1 MSTSTDRTVAGAGDV
16 VAPRGDRLATIR
28 RLYFYLIALVSFIA
42 ALAGLDSLLQQ
53 LTNVWLGAP
62 ALGTLY
68 DNAYTRQVIAQ
79 SGGVLLV
86 ATPIFLLHW
95 GYMQRR
101 LDEPG
106 ERGAALRKFFLYVA
120 SAVAVGYVL
129 VRSYGLLSELARL
142 ALGQPLAASDLW
154 PSEWLHWLLMIV
166 AAGALQ
172 LYLHSVLIG
181 DGDYGREVDLAG
193 SWRRLYQALAG
204 LLGLGLLIQGS
215 ADIIGAVW
223 RALSDLTAEQLVT
236 AGGLWRYQ
244 LSDGIALT
252 LLGAV
257 LARVNWRRWLA
268 ITAASPIEATS
279 VLRRC
284 YLYIAVVGSA
294 LATLIPLAN
303 LVYEVLLVLFD
314 SPPASWAGLPDR
326 LMDSLPY
333 VPAGLISW
341 VWHWHVL
348 RQEAAQ
354 FGESHEGATVRRLY
368 YYAVAATGLTLLWFG
383 AVSIL
388 QAGLDWLL
396 VVGPREGR
404 FWVEPLAT
412 GLSLLAVGVPI
423 WSVHWRTAQAQAHR
437 SDAQGAQERTSLPRR
452 IYLYGV
458 ALVGALLIL
467 FYLAQVVYRL
477 LLLLLGDP
485 DAGLLSAT
493 TVADVARSAIAA
505 VLWVV
510 HVLAIRDD
518 TRRVAPEPQSEAV
531 PPVEQRAALRQ
542 RIEQL
547 EAELASARSALAVL
561 EASENSNQSAAP

>member
-1 MSTSTDRTVAGAGDV
+1 MSTSTDLTP
-16 VAPRGDRLATIR
+16 APAEDLRAPLQGDRLATIR
-28 RLYFYLIALVSFIA
+28 RLYFYLVALVSFIA
-42 ALAGLDSLLQQ
+42 ALAGLDGLLQQ
-53 LTNVWLGAP
+53 LTNAWLGEST
-62 ALGTLY
+62 LGTLY
-68 DNAYTRQVIAQ
+68 DSAYTRQVIAQ

-120 SAVAVGYVL
+120 SAVAIGYVL
-129 VRSYGLLSELARL
+129 VRSYSILNGLARL
-142 ALGQPLAASDLW
+142 AFGEPLAASDLW
-154 PSEWLHWLLMIV
+154 PSAWLHWLLVIV

-172 LYLHSVLIG
+172 LYLHRVLVD
-181 DGDYGREVDLAG
+181 DGDYGREMGLAG

-204 LLGLGLLIQGS
+204 LLALGLLIQGS
-215 ADIIGAVW
+215 ADILSALW
-223 RALSDLTAEQLVT
+223 RALSDLTAGHLIT
-236 AGGLWRYQ
+236 IGGLWRYQ

-257 LARVNWRRWLA
+257 LARINWRRWLT
-268 ITAASPIEATS
+268 ITVLSPAEATS
-279 VLRRC
+279 VLRRF
-284 YLYIAVVGSA
+284 YLYLAVVVSA
-294 LATLIPLAN
+294 LATLIPVAN
-303 LVYEVLLVLFD
+303 LLYEVLLVLLG
-314 SPPASWAGLPDR
+314 SPFASWAGLADR
-326 LMDSLPY
+326 LIDSLPY
-333 VPAGLISW
+333 APAGLVSW
-341 VWHWHVL
+341 VWHWRVL
-348 RQEAAQ
+348 RQEATL

-383 AVSIL
+383 AVNIL
-388 QAGLDWLL
+388 QTGLDWLL

-404 FWVEPLAT
+404 FWAEPLAT
-412 GLSLLAVGVPI
+412 GLSLLAVGVPV
-423 WSVHWRTAQAQAHR
+423 WSIHWRAAQTQARR
-437 SDAQGAQERTSLPRR
+437 SDAQGMEERASLPRR

-485 DAGLLSAT
+485 DAGLLSTA
-493 TVADVARSAIAA
+493 TVADVARSVIAA
-505 VLWVV
+505 LLWVV

-518 TRRVAPEPQSEAV
+518 TRQGTDEPASVRPAV
-531 PPVEQRAALRQ
+531 ESRAELVQ

-547 EAELASARSALAVL
+547 ERELAAAHAALAKL
-561 EASENSNQSAAP
+561 PAE

>member
-1 MSTSTDRTVAGAGDV
+1 MSTSIDLTPAPGEDGA
-16 VAPRGDRLATIR
+16 APQRDRLATIR
-28 RLYFYLIALVSFIA
+28 RLYFYLVTLVSFIA
-42 ALAGLDSLLQQ
+42 ALAGLDTLLQQ
-53 LTNVWLGAP
+53 LTNAWLGGSG
-62 ALGTLY
+62 LGTLY
-68 DNAYTRQVIAQ
+68 GNAYVRQVIAR

-129 VRSYGLLSELARL
+129 VRSYDLLSGLARL
-142 ALGQPLAASDLW
+142 AFGEPLSTSDLW
-154 PSEWLHWLLMIV
+154 PNAWLHWLLMIV

-172 LYLHSVLIG
+172 LYLHSVLIS
-181 DGDYGREVDLAG
+181 DGDYGREVGLAG
-193 SWRRLYQALAG
+193 SWRRLYQTVAG

-215 ADIIGAVW
+215 ADIISAAW
-223 RALSDLTAEQLVT
+223 RALSDLAAGQPITV
-236 AGGLWRYQ
+236 GGLWRYQ
-244 LSDGIALT
+244 LGDGIALT

-268 ITAASPIEATS
+268 ITAASSVEATS

-284 YLYIAVVGSA
+284 YLYLAVVGSA

-303 LVYEVLLVLFD
+303 LLYEVLLVLFG
-314 SPPASWAGLPDR
+314 SPSASWAGLPDR

-333 VPAGLISW
+333 VPAGLTSW
-341 VWHWHVL
+341 VWHWRVL

-368 YYAVAATGLTLLWFG
+368 YYAVAATGLALLWFG

-388 QAGLDWLL
+388 QAALDWLL
-396 VVGPREGR
+396 VVGPREGY
-404 FWVEPLAT
+404 FWAEPLAT

-423 WSVHWRTAQAQAHR
+423 WSVHWQAAQSQARR
-437 SDAQGAQERTSLPRR
+437 SDAQGAEERASLPRR
-452 IYLYGV
+452 VYLYGV

-485 DAGLLSAT
+485 NAGLLSAA
-493 TVADVARSAIAA
+493 TVADLARSIIAA

-518 TRRVAPEPQSEAV
+518 TRRVAPERAPAAISPAD
-531 PPVEQRAALRQ
+531 QRAALVR

-547 EAELASARSALAVL
+547 ERELAATREALANL
-561 EASENSNQSAAP
+561 PPE

>member
-1 MSTSTDRTVAGAGDV
+1 
-16 VAPRGDRLATIR
+16 LATIR
-28 RLYFYLIALVSFIA
+28 RLYFYLVALVSLIA
-42 ALAGLDSLLQQ
+42 ALAGVDSLLQQ
-53 LTNVWLGAP
+53 LSNAWLGEP

-68 DNAYTRQVIAQ
+68 DSAFTRQVIAR

-101 LDEPG
+101 LAEPG

-129 VRSYGLLSELARL
+129 VRSYNLLSELARL
-142 ALGQPLAASDLW
+142 AFGAPLSASDLW
-154 PSEWLHWLLMIV
+154 PSAWLHWLLMVV
-166 AAGALQ
+166 AAGALY
-172 LYLHSVLIG
+172 LYLHRVLVD
-181 DGDYGREVDLAG
+181 DGDYGHEKGLAG

-204 LLGLGLLIQGS
+204 LLGLALLIQGS
-215 ADIIGAVW
+215 ADSLSAVW
-223 RALSDLTAEQLVT
+223 RGLSDLAAGQLVT

-244 LSDGIALT
+244 LGDGIALT

-268 ITAASPIEATS
+268 ITEVFPAEATS
-279 VLRRC
+279 ILRRC
-284 YLYIAVVGSA
+284 YLYLAVVGSA

-303 LVYEVLLVLFD
+303 LLYEVLLVLFG
-314 SPPASWAGLPDR
+314 SPSATWSGLTDR
-326 LMDSLPY
+326 LIDSLPY
-333 VPAGLISW
+333 LPAGLTSW
-341 VWHWHVL
+341 VWHWQVL
-348 RQEAAQ
+348 RQEAVR

-368 YYAVAATGLTLLWFG
+368 YYAVSATGLTLLWFG
-383 AVSIL
+383 AVNIL

-396 VVGPREGR
+396 VVGPREGH
-404 FWVEPLAT
+404 FWAEPLAT
-412 GLSLLAVGVPI
+412 GLSLLAVGAPI
-423 WSVHWRTAQAQAHR
+423 WLVHWRTAQLQAR
-437 SDAQGAQERTSLPRR
+437 RQNAQGLEERASLPRR

-467 FYLAQVVYRL
+467 FYLAQVVHRL

-485 DAGLLSAT
+485 DAGLFSST
-493 TVADVARSAIAA
+493 TVADLARSLIAA

-510 HVLAIRDD
+510 HVLAIRED
-518 TRRVAPEPQSEAV
+518 TRQGTQEPAQV
-531 PPVEQRAALRQ
+531 LPVEVDQRAVLRQ

-547 EAELASARSALAVL
+547 ERELAAAREALAKL
-561 EASENSNQSAAP
+561 PSE